1 MRTHWVWT
9 YTLRAKVDWLCLLT
23 HQQREL
29 QNMVRKLCLVE
40 ALRKYPQLVFQGS
53 DDQEFV
59 RTYGVDSDVLVA
71 LFKHFHPAADIFAS
85 IHCRLDRKGERQ
97 AAVKLP
103 SLASLHP
110 SKNVYIY
117 IMCVCVCVCV
127 YKKKKK
133 TRKQD
138 TIGRNTLAVPLG

>member
-71 LFKHFHPAADIFAS
+71 LFKHFDPAADIFAS
-85 IHCRLDRKGERQ
+85 IHCRLGRKGEQQ
-97 AAVKLP
+97 ALVKSTSVPFPPPFTNL
-103 SLASLHP
+103 
-110 SKNVYIY
+110 YIY
-117 IMCVCVCVCV
+117 I
-127 YKKKKK
+127 Y
-133 TRKQD
+133 
-138 TIGRNTLAVPLG
+138 I